1 MNASLARMLTRLY
14 PRAWRERYGAE
25 FAAFLETESGGVR
38 ALANVIWSALGERMV
53 PTRGGGMDV
62 EINSFGTM
70 VRRPAAFLPLA
81 MSLGALATLGIAAIY
96 AVAHGAP
103 GLVREPDE
111 GAAAHIWQLLMAGQ
125 MPLLLFF
132 AVKWLPRAPRQTLYV
147 LALQVLAVLAA
158 IAPVYFLG
166 L

>member
-1 MNASLARMLTRLY
+1 VNASLARMLTRLY

-25 FAAFLETESGGVR
+25 FPAFLEAEQGGVR

-53 PTRGGGMDV
+53 PTRGGEMDV
-62 EINSFGTM
+62 EINSFGAM

-81 MSLGALATLGIAAIY
+81 MSLGALATVGIAAIY
-96 AVAHGAP
+96 GIAHGAH
-103 GLVREPDE
+103 GIVREPDE

-125 MPLLLFF
+125 LPVLLFF
-132 AVKWLPRAPRQTLYV
+132 AIKWLPRAPRQTLYV
-147 LALQVLAVLAA
+147 LALQAGGVLAA
-158 IAPVYFLG
+158 MAPVYFLG

>member
-1 MNASLARMLTRLY
+1 VNASLARMLTRFY

-25 FAAFLETESGGVR
+25 FASFLEAEQGGVR

-53 PTRGGGMDV
+53 PTRGGEMDV
-62 EINSFGTM
+62 EINSFGAM

-81 MSLGALATLGIAAIY
+81 MSLGALATVGIAAIY
-96 AVAHGAP
+96 GIVHGAHGI
-103 GLVREPDE
+103 VREPDE

-125 MPLLLFF
+125 LPVLLFF
-132 AVKWLPRAPRQTLYV
+132 AIKWLPRAPRQTLYV
-147 LALQVLAVLAA
+147 LALQAGGVLAA
-158 IAPVYFLG
+158 MAPVYFLG

>member
-1 MNASLARMLTRLY
+1 VNASLARMLTRLY

-25 FAAFLETESGGVR
+25 FAAFLEAESGGVR
-38 ALANVIWSALGERMV
+38 ALADVVWSALGERMV

-81 MSLGALATLGIAAIY
+81 MSLGALATVGIAAIY
-96 AVAHGAP
+96 GIAQGAHGI
-103 GLVREPDE
+103 VREPDE
-111 GAAAHIWQLLMAGQ
+111 GTAAHIWQLLMAGQ
-125 MPLLLFF
+125 MPVLLFF
-132 AVKWLPRAPRQTLYV
+132 AVKWLPRAPRQTLFV
-147 LALQVLAVLAA
+147 LGLQVLAVLAA
-158 IAPVYFLG
+158 MAPVYFLG

>member
-1 MNASLARMLTRLY
+1 VNASLARLLTRLY
-14 PRAWRERYGAE
+14 PRSWRERYGAE
-25 FAAFLETESGGVR
+25 FTAFLEAEQGGVR

-53 PTRGGGMDV
+53 PTRGGEM

-96 AVAHGAP
+96 AITHGAP

-111 GAAAHIWQLLMAGQ
+111 GTAAHIWQLLMAGQ
-125 MPLLLFF
+125 MPVLFFF
-132 AVKWLPRAPRQTLYV
+132 AVKWLPRAPRQTLFV
-147 LALQVLAVLAA
+147 LGLQVLAVLAA
-158 IAPVYFLG
+158 MAPVYFLG

>member
-1 MNASLARMLTRLY
+1 MNASLARLLARLY

-25 FAAFLETESGGVR
+25 FAAFLEEGNGGVR
-38 ALANVIWSALGERMV
+38 AWVDVVWSALCERMV
-53 PTRGGGMDV
+53 SIRGGAM
-62 EINSFGTM
+62 EANTRSFG
-70 VRRPAAFLPLA
+70 VIVKQPSVFVPLA
-81 MSLGALATLGIAAIY
+81 MSMAAPLVVLGSVAIA
-96 AVAHGAP
+96 GAA
-103 GLVREPDE
+103 RQPDE

-147 LALQVLAVLAA
+147 LGLQIGAVLAA
-158 IAPVYFLG
+158 MAPVYFLG